1 VSPARPGLVVDEL
14 AHHLVEFVAD
24 SPDALL
30 FTTPT
35 GTTPTPTVWRTR
47 WAHARTAA
55 GVDCTFHDLRH
66 VAGTLN
72 AQAGATL
79 KEAMRR
85 LGHSSA
91 VAALRYQH
99 AVDERDAEIADA
111 VGGLI
116 GRSPNGA
123 GRDRARSAHDSDQA
137 EAGRNGNPL
146 Q

>member
-1 VSPARPGLVVDEL
+1 M
-14 AHHLVEFVAD
+14 
-24 SPDALL
+24 
-30 FTTPT
+30 
-35 GTTPTPTVWRTR
+35 
-47 WAHARTAA
+47 
-55 GVDCTFHDLRH
+55 RH

-111 VGGLI
+111 VGQIVRRLSNDGLRPEDDVEH
-116 GRSPNGA
+116 G
-123 GRDRARSAHDSDQA
+123 
-137 EAGRNGNPL
+137 
-146 Q
+146 